1 MTRALPKIAIND
13 LAGMLDQLRDIPGAH
28 ADIYRLPERLGIDS
42 DEVLSL
48 IEAAELLGF
57 AIVQQGDIA
66 LTPLGDTF
74 ADASI
79 LSRKGMF
86 AVRIRRLPMFKW
98 LLGML
103 RASDNHTM
111 EWDVVKAALG
121 LEFPPDEAEKQLDTL
136 VDWGRYAEV
145 LAYDDGKAVITL
157 EPEGLLPATIR

>member
-1 MTRALPKIAIND
+1 
-13 LAGMLDQLRDIPGAH
+13 
-28 ADIYRLPERLGIDS
+28 
-42 DEVLSL
+42 
-48 IEAAELLGF
+48 
-57 AIVQQGDIA
+57 
-66 LTPLGDTF
+66 
-74 ADASI
+74 
-79 LSRKGMF
+79 MF